1 MFNYI
6 IFILNIFSMQYIII
20 FFSLLAFIIYY
31 SYIRVEREDD
41 QQLTYEGYYDKL
53 PRKSKK
59 SQKNNKKGIDNLL
72 VNQDQKEKKKRVFSS
87 EETRI
92 VRNVKELILTSF
104 KEGKDL
110 INVHIQNEG
119 KLILTSDVLSYSLFR
134 IKE

>member
-1 MFNYI
+1 
-6 IFILNIFSMQYIII
+6 MQYIII

-72 VNQDQKEKKKRVFSS
+72 VNQDQKEKKKRVISS

>member
-1 MFNYI
+1 
-6 IFILNIFSMQYIII
+6 MQYIII